1 MSAVSGTISDIDST
15 LTLLDRTVDEDAIIK
30 LTLIKDILGSDLFGS
45 GRIRIEES
53 KIKRRFSNSLVIISW

>member
-45 GRIRIEES
+45 GRIRSEES
-53 KIKRRFSNSLVIISW
+53 KIKIRWC